1 MHFLNILRPDTGC
14 GFLTCL
20 WYKHDLNKII
30 MLSVSFHVGLNLNRF
45 VNVKR
50 EEESTVKL
58 PGIIFFKGPF

>member
-1 MHFLNILRPDTGC
+1 
-14 GFLTCL
+14 
-20 WYKHDLNKII
+20 